1 MVDSYHP
8 FWWWCGCIT
17 YLLLRECLLHTS
29 FSVKMLHRHVAYLR
43 TSSVKRGGKPNCFL
57 KRSCSLAHGLCL
69 KSNTSFTL
77 AFSFLVYFLGLFC
90 CISESFGLGW
100 PDLLLWIW
108 KCCLF
113 NITAKH
119 KLLCHKKKG
128 GTEEYVCQ
136 CRSLQRF
143 RSTTSNRFTT
153 WVMCGLQPDVRESYL
168 P

>member
-17 YLLLRECLLHTS
+17 YLLLRECLLHMS

-90 CISESFGLGW
+90 CISESFGSVGLTS
-100 PDLLLWIW
+100 
-108 KCCLF
+108 CCEFENVAFLQLQP
-113 NITAKH
+113 NIN
-119 KLLCHKKKG
+119 CSIINKKMALKK
-128 GTEEYVCQ
+128 YFCQ
-136 CRSLQRF
+136 CKSLQRF
-143 RSTTSNRFTT
+143 RSTTGNRFTT
-153 WVMCGLQPDVRESYL
+153 WVMCGL
-168 P
+168 